1 MTAKVESRI
10 VAALASLRLGVVL
23 IVALAAVCAAAT
35 FYESR
40 HGTAA
45 AQRDI
50 YQTGWFAALL
60 AALAVNIL
68 FAVLKKYPWTRRQA
82 GFLMAHAG
90 ILVLLAGSLLSLH
103 RGLDGSLALYEGE
116 EGDRVSL
123 PGQALQVVLPGHEA
137 RGSFPMDLAPPA
149 HAQRL
154 AVPGSAVSVVVEEV
168 LAHAEVVEELEEGIA
183 GSPAL
188 HFVLQGS
195 FGRQEA
201 WLAAGDPA
209 RSHLDFGPVLFDLH
223 EGAPGGHDAH
233 GAGEAQPPNRLAF
246 TAAPDGSLR
255 YVLTSRKAPA
265 SRGQVTLDRP
275 IPTPWM
281 GMEVVVDRF
290 LANAVATRTVT
301 GPAGPVPEQAR
312 VPALRVRLEGPA
324 ARSEPEWVLWN
335 EVREVAFGGGQAMLA
350 FRAPEAP
357 LPFRVQLLDFR
368 SEKYP
373 GSERAA
379 TYESRVRV
387 EDPEQGVSEHLVSM
401 NHPLRHRGY
410 VFFQASF
417 VEGAPMMSILSVA
430 RAPGLPLVYLGTA
443 LISLGLAW
451 MFYVQPWLLRRQAG
465 AVRQRAS
472 APPAVLDALVRIA
485 PGR

>member
-1 MTAKVESRI
+1 MTTNLPSRRLTD
-10 VAALASLRLGVVL
+10 ALASLRLGVVL
-23 IVALAAVCAAAT
+23 IVALAGVCAVAT
-35 FYESR
+35 VYESR

-45 AQRDI
+45 AQRDF

-60 AALAVNIL
+60 AALGLNIL
-68 FAVLKKYPWTRRQA
+68 FAVLKKYPWKRRQA

-123 PGQALQVVLPGHEA
+123 PGRALQVVLPGHEA
-137 RGSFPMDLAPPA
+137 HGSFPIDLRRTANG
-149 HAQRL
+149 QRL
-154 AVPGSAVSVVVEEV
+154 ALPGSAASVVVEET
-168 LAHAEVVEELEEGIA
+168 LPHAEVSEGLEEGLA

-195 FGRQEA
+195 FGRQDA
-201 WLAAGDPA
+201 WLLAGDPS

-223 EGAPGGHDAH
+223 AAARGHDAH
-233 GAGEAQPPNRLAF
+233 GEEGSPSANRLAF
-246 TAAPDGSLR
+246 TAAPDGSLG
-255 YVLTSRKAPA
+255 YVLTSRKGPG
-265 SRGQVTLDRP
+265 SRGVVALGRP

-281 GMEVVVDRF
+281 GMEVVVDQF
-290 LANAVATRTVT
+290 LPNAVAARKVT
-301 GPAGPVPEQAR
+301 AFAGPVQKEAR
-312 VPALRVRLEGPA
+312 VPALRVRLEGPG
-324 ARSEPEWVLWN
+324 ARSEPEWVVWN
-335 EVREVAFGGGQAMLA
+335 EVREVAFGGGQARLA

-357 LPFRVQLLDFR
+357 LPFRVRLLDFR

-417 VEGAPMMSILSVA
+417 VEGTPMMSVLSVA

-451 MFYVQPWLLRRQAG
+451 MFYVKPWLLGR
-465 AVRQRAS
+465 
-472 APPAVLDALVRIA
+472 
-485 PGR
+485 PGLS